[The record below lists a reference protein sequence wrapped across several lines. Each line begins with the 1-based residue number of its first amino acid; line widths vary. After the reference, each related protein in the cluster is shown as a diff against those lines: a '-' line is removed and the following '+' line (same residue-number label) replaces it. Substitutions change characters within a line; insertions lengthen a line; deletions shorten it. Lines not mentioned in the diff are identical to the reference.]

1 VDQGASRGKATL
13 IYATN
18 VSLDGYIEDA
28 DGAFDWAPPND
39 DVFAATTA
47 LLRSVGTFL
56 YGRRLY
62 ETMAVWETNPAI
74 AGQSDLTADFASAW
88 RAADKVVYST
98 TLAAVPTA
106 TTRLERD
113 FDPEAVQELKVE
125 STSNLTIGG
134 ANLAARAFEAGL
146 VDECQLFVWPM
157 ILGGG
162 KPALPTGVRTDLKLL
177 DEHRFGNGVLHLRYR
192 VSP

>member
-1 VDQGASRGKATL
+1 MGTL
-13 IYATN
+13 IYLTN
-18 VSLDGYIEDA
+18 MSLDGYIEDA
-28 DGAFDWAPPND
+28 HGAFDWAPPD
-39 DVFAATTA
+39 GDVFSATTA

-74 AGQSDLTADFASAW
+74 AEQSDLTADFASAW

-98 TLAAVPTA
+98 TLTAVPTA
-106 TTRLERD
+106 TTRLEQH
-113 FDPEAVQELKVE
+113 FDPDAVQELKAE

-134 ANLAARAFEAGL
+134 ANLAARAFDAGL
-146 VDECQLFVWPM
+146 VDECQLFMWPM

-162 KPALPTGVRTDLKLL
+162 KPALPAGFHTDLELL
-177 DEHRFGNGVLHLRYR
+177 NEHRFGNGVVHLRYR
-192 VSP
+192 VPT

>member
-1 VDQGASRGKATL
+1 MATL

-18 VSLDGYIEDA
+18 ASLDGYIEDA

-47 LLRSVGTFL
+47 LVRSVGTFL

-74 AGQSDLTADFASAW
+74 AEQSDLTADFASAW
-88 RAADKVVYST
+88 RVADKVVYST

-106 TTRLERD
+106 TTRLERH
-113 FDPEAVQELKVE
+113 FDPEAVQELKAE
-125 STSNLTIGG
+125 ATSNLTIGG
-134 ANLAARAFEAGL
+134 ANLAARAFKAGL